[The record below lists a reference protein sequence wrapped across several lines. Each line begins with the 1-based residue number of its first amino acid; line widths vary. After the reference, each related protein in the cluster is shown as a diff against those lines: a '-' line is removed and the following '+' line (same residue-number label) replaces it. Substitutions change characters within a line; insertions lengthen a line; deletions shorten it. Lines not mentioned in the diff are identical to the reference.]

1 MPLHWKIDS
10 EERIFEV
17 VCNGLVEGAEVDQM
31 LDVLVASRAL
41 GYRKLFDGSRGE
53 TSMGPLEVLKFGA
66 RIRSLHAGYRVLGP
80 LAVVAPDDRFPV
92 LARVIG
98 ILAVPPRPMKVFSDV
113 RRARAWLNSRALQ
126 SSQN

>member
-1 MPLHWKIDS
+1 MTLRWKIDS
-10 EERIFEV
+10 EEQIFEV
-17 VCNGLVEGAEVDQM
+17 VCDGLVEGAEVDQM

-41 GYRKLFDGSRGE
+41 GYRKLFDGTRGE
-53 TSMGPLEVLKFGA
+53 TRMGPLEVLKVGV

-80 LAVVAPDDRFPV
+80 LAVVAPDDRYPM
-92 LARVIG
+92 LARVLG

-126 SSQN
+126 RWHN